1 MRDKNYK
8 ALQGKLERLEKLC
21 RAMQLE
27 RNDLNQK
34 LRALQGPAKDPEEEG
49 TGPPDPQLEE
59 LSNPELEREVEGE
72 VEREVEGEMGALVP
86 ETEKVGLQPDDSSS
100 TSSRQLIDD

>member
-21 RAMQLE
+21 RALQRE

-34 LRALQGPAKDPEEEG
+34 LRDLQGPVKDPEEEG
-49 TGPPDPQLEE
+49 TGPPDPQPLG
-59 LSNPELEREVEGE
+59 LYSQPSNPEM
-72 VEREVEGEMGALVP
+72 EREVEGEMEGLVP
-86 ETEKVGLQPDDSSS
+86 ETEQLGLQPEVSGT